1 MERGH
6 TIVNRIMDIT
16 ELRIWYIS
24 NSGFPDDSQSLN
36 FTATMHLRQRE
47 MKF

>member
-6 TIVNRIMDIT
+6 TIVNRIMDII

-24 NSGFPDDSQSLN
+24 NSGFPDDSQSLDL
-36 FTATMHLRQRE
+36 TATMDLNRG
-47 MKF
+47 K